1 MKKLILGT
9 VALSAAGLV
18 NVASAADMPLK
29 APAVAPVVY
38 NWTGCYIGI
47 NGGFKWGRFNESVD
61 TPFSSITIPGVGV
74 VPLAPGH
81 VDLDHST
88 ATSGAAGGQI
98 GCRWENAE
106 HWVFGVEGD
115 FDWTNLHASV
125 VDAAPPAFG
134 LSPGDTFENR
144 MRWEGS
150 GRITLGRSYGQ
161 WLFYGTGGIAFSRV
175 EMNAN
180 FIPVTVGAGVP
191 FPGAVG
197 SDSKTLVGGT
207 VGLGTAYMI
216 SKNWEIGAEYRY
228 TFYAQSDYNL
238 GPSTPF
244 CARPL
249 TTLAPPAPVC
259 VSPIATGHK
268 GAETQEVLFKVNYHF
283 DWGGPVVA
291 RY

>member
-18 NVASAADMPLK
+18 NAASAADMPLK

-38 NWTGCYIGI
+38 NWTGCYVGV
-47 NGGFKWGRFNESVD
+47 NGGFKWARFNESVD
-61 TPFSSITIPGVGV
+61 TPASSINIPGIGV
-74 VPLAPGH
+74 VPLASGH
-81 VDLDHST
+81 VDLDHQT
-88 ATSGAAGGQI
+88 ASSGAAGGQI
-98 GCRWENAE
+98 GCRWENSE

-115 FDWTNLHASV
+115 FDWTNVRASV
-125 VDAAPPAFG
+125 IDAAPPAFG
-134 LSPGDTFENR
+134 LAPGDTFDNR

-150 GRITLGRSYGQ
+150 GRIILGHSFGQ

-175 EMNAN
+175 EMTGNFVPVLAN
-180 FIPVTVGAGVP
+180 GIFA

-216 SKNWEIGAEYRY
+216 TRNWEIGAEYRY
-228 TFYAQSDYNL
+228 TFYAQSEYNL

-244 CARPL
+244 CARPI